1 MWCIQ
6 WHTPTNSIKAR
17 TNMIKVCYRDP
28 LWEFTIKFHL
38 VRSSDCPERKGTI
51 RSVSGGDR
59 EKIHGLEVSSSRSMH
74 HPLSL
79 HALLYN
85 HNLGHYVSIHWTSF
99 IIYRVKTKDHAS
111 VTTWNVL
118 EPIHLPAQKLR
129 KSNSSGQVQDKRG
142 PPSSFNTKSSRLL
155 FWYKAHQGRETR
167 GSSYSCVRIVAGND
181 PIWQRMLVDG
191 DGYKWKRCWWMGMV
205 VQYVTKYACTMGLAE
220 RLRMNCG
227 WEWLL
232 D

>member
-1 MWCIQ
+1 MIKKISSLEQCLNPFCSLANLYFFVLEAVKIGEAIQWIGLRCFQTSLFCNKVNTTPKNYSVRFLAVSMWCIQ

-155 FWYKAHQGRETR
+155 F
-167 GSSYSCVRIVAGND
+167 
-181 PIWQRMLVDG
+181 
-191 DGYKWKRCWWMGMV
+191 
-205 VQYVTKYACTMGLAE
+205 
-220 RLRMNCG
+220 
-227 WEWLL
+227 
-232 D
+232 